1 MNETHPSI
9 ERIVEYLHG
18 ELSPAEDAAIYAHLA
33 SCPECDGKRTE
44 ELAITEALRGYAHA
58 TERDMPPGLATRIRS
73 VAMQAQHGAWERFV
87 AGFRPVVMVPVAA
100 ALAVAI
106 YIGYDSWHHAA
117 APTSIQAA
125 SYVNNHAAMAASAP
139 FGDAAPPLTLTSD
152 DATR

>member
-9 ERIVEYLHG
+9 EHIVDYLHG

-33 SCPECDGKRTE
+33 SCPECDGKRNE
-44 ELAITEALRGYAHA
+44 EVAITEALRAYAHA
-58 TERDMPPGLATRIRS
+58 TERDMPPGLAPRIRS
-73 VAMQAQHGAWERFV
+73 VAMQAQPAVWQRFV
-87 AGFRPVVMVPVAA
+87 TGFRPVVMVPVAA